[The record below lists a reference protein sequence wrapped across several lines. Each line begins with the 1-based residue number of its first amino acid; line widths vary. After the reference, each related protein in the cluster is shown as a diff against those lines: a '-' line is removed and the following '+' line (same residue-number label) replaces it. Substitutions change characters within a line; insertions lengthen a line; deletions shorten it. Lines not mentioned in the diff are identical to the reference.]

1 MLTFTNNNS
10 SYHESNIVSSIGIGG
25 IKKMGVN
32 TKTAMERKMLADKDR
47 QLLNTILRN
56 N

>member
-1 MLTFTNNNS
+1 
-10 SYHESNIVSSIGIGG
+10 
-25 IKKMGVN
+25 MGTN
-32 TKTAMERKMLADKDR
+32 TKTAMERKILADKDR